1 MTAVQIRYFAWV
13 REKVGKDAETLDVP
27 AGLVTVADLI
37 GWLKSQDERYEAA
50 FEEEDA
56 IRVALD
62 QMHVEHDEPLGTA
75 REVAFFP
82 PMTGG

>member
-1 MTAVQIRYFAWV
+1 MNIRYFAWV
-13 REKVGKDAETLDVP
+13 RERVGKEEENLELPADVK
-27 AGLVTVADLI
+27 TVADLI
-37 GWLKSQDERYEAA
+37 SHLKGIDEYHAAA

-62 QMHVEHDEPLGTA
+62 QEHVETDADLGNA